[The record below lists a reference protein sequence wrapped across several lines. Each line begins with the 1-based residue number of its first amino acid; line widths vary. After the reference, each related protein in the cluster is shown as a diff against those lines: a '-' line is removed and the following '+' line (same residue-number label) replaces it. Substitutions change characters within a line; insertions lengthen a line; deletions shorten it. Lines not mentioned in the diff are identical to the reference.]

1 MSLSTTVHFHTVWLT
16 TNKWHHHSN
25 AITQEILFHQSID
38 SPHLYFLHTT
48 APTCECQPQAPW
60 RHTPSRT
67 SWSLWS
73 QRSPGSWPSHVCLCT
88 GQTCTCRSKWKVKL
102 HDTSW
107 AAIILV
113 VVNDRGENH
122 ITQYNVGTEMATNRD
137 RASDPWH
144 WHVYN

>member
-25 AITQEILFHQSID
+25 AITQEILLHQSIG
-38 SPHLYFLHTT
+38 SPHYFQHTT

-88 GQTCTCRSKWKVKL
+88 GQTCTCRSKWKSK
-102 HDTSW
+102 TSIYFLSSHNSSCSEW
-107 AAIILV
+107 QRWKPHYTIQ
-113 VVNDRGENH
+113 RGNENGSQPGQSQWPM
-122 ITQYNVGTEMATNRD
+122 TLTRV
-137 RASDPWH
+137 
-144 WHVYN
+144 

>member
-73 QRSPGSWPSHVCLCT
+73 QRSPGSWPSHVCPCT
-88 GQTCTCRSKWKVKL
+88 GQICACRSKWKSKN
-102 HDTSW
+102 SW
-107 AAIILV
+107 YFLSSHNYSCSEKQRWKPHYTV
-113 VVNDRGENH
+113 QCGNGNGSQLGQSQRPMTLTRV
-122 ITQYNVGTEMATNRD
+122 
-137 RASDPWH
+137 
-144 WHVYN
+144 